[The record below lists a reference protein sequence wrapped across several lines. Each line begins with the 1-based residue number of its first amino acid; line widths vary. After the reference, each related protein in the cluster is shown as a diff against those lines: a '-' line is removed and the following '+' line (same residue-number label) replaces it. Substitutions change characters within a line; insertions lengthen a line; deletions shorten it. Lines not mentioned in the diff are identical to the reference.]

1 MITLT
6 AHQKRVLAA
15 RLEGMK
21 TREIAD
27 RFKVSE
33 QSVKHT
39 LGGIYKVIHVRL
51 DSSMNHKEKLERIK
65 KAWTEYEQR
74 LEELR
79 GTPTVKD

>member
-1 MITLT
+1 MITLS

-21 TREIAD
+21 TKEIAD

-39 LGGIYKVIHVRL
+39 LGHVYKIIHIRL
-51 DSSMNHKEKLERIK
+51 DSSMNHEEKLERIK
-65 KAWTEYEQR
+65 KAWTEYEKR
-74 LEELR
+74 LEDLR
-79 GTPTVKD
+79 GTPVRND

>member
-6 AHQKRVLAA
+6 AHQKRVLEA
-15 RLEGMK
+15 RLRGAK
-21 TREIAD
+21 SREIAD

-39 LGGIYKVIHVRL
+39 LGHVYKIIHVRL
-51 DSSMNHKEKLERIK
+51 DSSMNHEEKLEKIRE
-65 KAWTEYEQR
+65 AWAGYERR

-79 GTPTVKD
+79 GTPIVKD